1 MLVQVIIINI
11 LSSIACVP
19 TVDSNIIVEDLVEQV
34 IDLKSY
40 FISINSLHQSKS
52 PSRKV
57 QLQVLKALLTIGK
70 VILVIFLLLLL
81 IFARCARWIL
91 CG

>member
-34 IDLKSY
+34 IDL
-40 FISINSLHQSKS
+40 NL
-52 PSRKV
+52 
-57 QLQVLKALLTIGK
+57 LK
-70 VILVIFLLLLL
+70 
-81 IFARCARWIL
+81 
-91 CG
+91 